1 MTDGHRGAET
11 LVEINGVS
19 KKFSKSLKDARKYG
33 LKKLIAGAFGVRDE
47 WNKLR
52 PGQFWAV
59 DEVSFS
65 VEKGETL
72 GIIGRNGAGKST
84 ILKMINGLY
93 LPDRGEIK
101 VRGSVGALIE
111 LGAGFHPLLTGREN
125 IYIKGAILGKRKR
138 EVDELFD
145 EIVDFADLGD
155 FIDSPVGTYS
165 SGMYVRLGFA
175 VAIYNDPDIMLVDE
189 ILAVGDYKFKQKCFG
204 KINELKR
211 KMSFVFVSHSMLDI
225 TRFCDRVAVLD
236 RGKLVYLGNPV
247 DGVRFYLD
255 EVENRDIKEKGSLTN
270 DGLVLRSYF
279 GELFSNNNRITNVHH
294 RWVNNDGQ
302 PVQSLQHNDPLILEF
317 SFQLL
322 YKPHNIIVGI
332 PIWDEQGVY
341 ITSIN
346 SDVGENKIPI
356 CRDGVVKGRMIV
368 DQIVF
373 NPGMYTSVLALVD
386 GKETIYRQIISA
398 FQVEEMPF
406 SFGFVTLNA
415 DWRFDQ

>member
-1 MTDGHRGAET
+1 MTDGRRNGET
-11 LVEINGVS
+11 LVELKGVS

-47 WNKLR
+47 WQKLR

-59 DEVSFS
+59 DEVSLT
-65 VEKGETL
+65 VEKGETV

-93 LPDRGEIK
+93 LPDKGEIR
-101 VRGSVGALIE
+101 VRGKVGALIE
-111 LGAGFHPLLTGREN
+111 LGAGFHPLLSGREN
-125 IYIKGAILGKRKR
+125 IYIKGAMLGKRKR

-145 EIVDFADLGD
+145 EIVDFADIGD

-211 KMSFVFVSHSMLDI
+211 KMSFVLISHSMLDI
-225 TRFCDRVAVLD
+225 SRFCDRVAVLD
-236 RGKLVYLGNPV
+236 RGKLVYLGDPV
-247 DGVRFYLD
+247 AGVRFYLD
-255 EVENRDIKEKGSLTN
+255 EVENRDIKERGFQASTGSVIRT
-270 DGLVLRSYF
+270 YF
-279 GELFSNNNRITNVHH
+279 GELFSNNDKIRDVQH
-294 RWVNNDGQ
+294 RWIDASGQ
-302 PVQSLQHNDPLILEF
+302 TIDSIEHNDTLILEF

-332 PIWDEQGVY
+332 PIWDEQGNY
-341 ITSIN
+341 ITSVN
-346 SDVGENKIPI
+346 SDVCNATIKINSQG
-356 CRDGVVKGRMIV
+356 RVKGRMVINHV
-368 DQIVF
+368 VL
-373 NPGMYTSVLALVD
+373 NPGNYTSVMAIVD
-386 GKETIYRQIISA
+386 SKEMIYRQIIGN
-398 FQVEEMPF
+398 FRIKEMPF
-406 SFGFVTLNA
+406 YFGYITISAEWL
-415 DWRFDQ
+415 FD

>member
-1 MTDGHRGAET
+1 MTDGHRGVET
-11 LVEINGVS
+11 LVELSGVS
-19 KKFSKSLKDARKYG
+19 KKFSKSLRDARKYG
-33 LKKLIAGAFGVRDE
+33 LKKLLAGAFGVRDR
-47 WNKLR
+47 WHVLQS
-52 PGQFWAV
+52 GQFWAV
-59 DEVSFS
+59 DDVSLA

-93 LPDRGEIK
+93 LPDEGEIR
-101 VRGSVGALIE
+101 VRGRVGALIE

-125 IYIKGAILGKRKR
+125 IYIKGAMLGKRKR

-145 EIVDFADLGD
+145 EIVNFADLGD

-189 ILAVGDYKFKQKCFG
+189 ILAVGDFKFKQKCFG

-211 KMSFVFVSHSMLDI
+211 KMSFVFISHSMLDI

-236 RGKLVYLGNPV
+236 RGRLVYLGDPV
-247 DGVRFYLD
+247 GGVRFYLD
-255 EVENRDIKEKGSLTN
+255 EVENRDIKERGFQVGDGSVVRTF
-270 DGLVLRSYF
+270 F
-279 GELFSNNNRITNVHH
+279 GELFCNNDKIRDVQH
-294 RWVNNDGQ
+294 RWIDANGQ
-302 PVQSLQHNDPLILEF
+302 SVESIEHNDTLILEF

-341 ITSIN
+341 ITSVN
-346 SDVGENKIPI
+346 SDVCNAMVKINK
-356 CRDGVVKGRMIV
+356 DGQVSGRMVINHLV
-368 DQIVF
+368 L
-373 NPGMYTSVLALVD
+373 NPGIYTSVMAIVD
-386 GKETIYRQIISA
+386 GKEMIYRQIIGS
-398 FQVEEMPF
+398 FRIQEMPF